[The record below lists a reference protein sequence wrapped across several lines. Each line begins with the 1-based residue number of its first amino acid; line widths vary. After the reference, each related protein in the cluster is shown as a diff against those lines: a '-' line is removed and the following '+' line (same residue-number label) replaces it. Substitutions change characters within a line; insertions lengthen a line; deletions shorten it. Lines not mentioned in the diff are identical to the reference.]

1 MQGTSLLSTP
11 GQFREVSFFSFFSG
25 RFITAIIVNPPERRL
40 AKRTSVHW
48 SISFILKII
57 YHFLLAWSNIY
68 HGNTLLA
75 KIIGAVQYIN
85 KNMDIWTK
93 IFPMISKKKDSNP
106 AWFVLLTWPLSITIV
121 QNVSLADKKL
131 YLTDCKRQQLKAWM
145 DQSWTFWYKVTF
157 YFPIILFR
165 KKSYQEKVSHQR
177 SIYLKNRPAL

>member
-1 MQGTSLLSTP
+1 MFKLIVSMQFLWSVHT
-11 GQFREVSFFSFFSG
+11 EVRFASFFSG

-40 AKRTSVHW
+40 AKRTSVQW
-48 SISFILKII
+48 SISFILKRI

-106 AWFVLLTWPLSITIV
+106 AWFVFLTWPLSNNRTKCQSCGQKTLLNWLQKATIKGL
-121 QNVSLADKKL
+121 NGSKL
-131 YLTDCKRQQLKAWM
+131 DFL
-145 DQSWTFWYKVTF
+145 
-157 YFPIILFR
+157 I
-165 KKSYQEKVSHQR
+165 
-177 SIYLKNRPAL
+177 